1 METFLSWPLLVLN
14 FGKDLHDAKHDAVV
28 RNFVWK
34 FLFTPKRNSI
44 LGGALKRNLILAPT
58 QKWNYILWWSGIPP
72 PPQQRNALR
81 RKDGNA
87 VMRKTAAEY
96 REVTDLFVL

>member
-1 METFLSWPLLVLN
+1 MELH
-14 FGKDLHDAKHDAVV
+14 FGVNGNA
-28 RNFVWK
+28 
-34 FLFTPKRNSI
+34 
-44 LGGALKRNLILAPT
+44 
-58 QKWNYILWWSGIPP
+58 P
-72 PPQQRNALR
+72 PPQQRNALK